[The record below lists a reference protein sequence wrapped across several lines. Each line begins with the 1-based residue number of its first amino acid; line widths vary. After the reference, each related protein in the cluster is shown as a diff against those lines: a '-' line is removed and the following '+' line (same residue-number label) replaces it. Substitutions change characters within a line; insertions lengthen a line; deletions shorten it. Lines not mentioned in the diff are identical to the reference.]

1 MWSKTSFIN
10 LCAFRHSEEMSTN
23 SLPDRGA
30 GSVSGSSGSRPSG
43 LSYAN
48 YQKPSTAS
56 SYGGGSLSGR
66 MYRDGEWLF
75 HFVSH
80 ARIPAR
86 FPALLRVPGCGDRGY
101 TRNAVLGVRL
111 PRAVWI
117 QRAVRELVKMSHSF
131 RIIITT
137 SADTRSKPLRARL
150 TDGGSIQGSNRGGG
164 GPDGTIISSA
174 GSSLG
179 SQEYA
184 VRDDPPLLS
193 LPSNCTS
200 PSRSVATFSSMGMQV
215 LGNSRLHLSFTGRG
229 RGGEG

>member
-1 MWSKTSFIN
+1 M
-10 LCAFRHSEEMSTN
+10 
-23 SLPDRGA
+23 
-30 GSVSGSSGSRPSG
+30 VSGCFISCPR
-43 LSYAN
+43 A
-48 YQKPSTAS
+48 
-56 SYGGGSLSGR
+56 
-66 MYRDGEWLF
+66 W
-75 HFVSH
+75 
-80 ARIPAR
+80 RIPAR

-101 TRNAVLGVRL
+101 TRDAVLGVRL

-117 QRAVRELVKMSHSF
+117 QRAVRELASKNVTFQKK
-131 RIIITT
+131 IIITT
-137 SADTRSKPLRARL
+137 SADTRSKCLPARL